1 MVAGETTNA
10 AGQAGPIGS
19 VGSIEPTVQNISIK
33 GTLLGTFDVM
43 AGRLSTL
50 QMFFIRATINDL
62 TIIRV
67 ESRNIQRKPYLFM
80 IFRFEK
86 DRMSVDYSIAHS
98 TSEKLR
104 RLYVLRNLVAV
115 LSLVTDIYEA
125 DSAELFQHLDSSMDE
140 VLGTMSQEYGTMLN
154 QYDSIRNEYR
164 QLKRLNIELTN
175 SNKNLAVGASLLKA
189 ENDEL
194 KIRLKQLE
202 TYSDDSLMALVEE
215 WLEAHEGLIDIN
227 EFAENYKI
235 SPPRVEQILNKMV
248 SLGYIEMKG

>member
-1 MVAGETTNA
+1 MAGET
-10 AGQAGPIGS
+10 Q
-19 VGSIEPTVQNISIK
+19 VGTIEPTVESIAIK

-50 QMFFIRATINDL
+50 QMFFIRATSNDL

-86 DRMSVDYSIAHS
+86 DRISIDYSIAHG

-104 RLYVLRNLVAV
+104 KLYILRNLVAV
-115 LSLVTDIYEA
+115 LSLVSDVYEA
-125 DSAELFQHLDSSMDE
+125 DSAELFQHLDSSIDE
-140 VLGTMSQEYGTMLN
+140 VLGMMSQDYGTMLN
-154 QYDSIRNEYR
+154 QFDAVRNEYK

-175 SNKNLAVGASLLKA
+175 SNKNLSVGAAMIKA
-189 ENDEL
+189 ENDQL
-194 KIRLKQLE
+194 KARLKQLE
-202 TYSDDSLMALVEE
+202 TYSDESLMALVEE
-215 WLEAHEGLIDIN
+215 WLDAHEGLIDIN

-235 SPPRVEQILNKMV
+235 APPRVEQILNKMV

>member
-1 MVAGETTNA
+1 VAGETL
-10 AGQAGPIGS
+10 
-19 VGSIEPTVQNISIK
+19 VGAIEPTVESITIK

-50 QMFFIRATINDL
+50 QMFFIRATSNDL

-86 DRMSVDYSIAHS
+86 DRISIDYSIAHG

-104 RLYVLRNLVAV
+104 KLYILRNLVAV
-115 LSLVTDIYEA
+115 LSLISDVYEA

-140 VLGTMSQEYGTMLN
+140 VLGMMSQDYGTMLN
-154 QYDSIRNEYR
+154 QFDSVRNEYK

-175 SNKNLAVGASLLKA
+175 SNKNLSVGAAMIKA
-189 ENDEL
+189 ENDQL
-194 KIRLKQLE
+194 KARLKQLE
-202 TYSDDSLMALVEE
+202 TYSDESLMALVEE
-215 WLEAHEGLIDIN
+215 WLDAHEGLIDIN

-235 SPPRVEQILNKMV
+235 APPRVEQILNKMV